1 MSFDPN
7 ARLDPGQIEDRRGG
21 GRGGGIAIGGG
32 LGTVVLVAV
41 YLLLGGNLGDLA
53 GSLPAN
59 SAPNPSSD
67 LASCRTGAN
76 ANQTESCRITGYVN
90 SIQAYWQSEF
100 QASGEQYQKIDTVLY
115 TDVTET
121 ACGTASAQVGP
132 FYCPNDKKVYLDLG
146 FFGELQTKFGAKGGR
161 FAEAYVVAHEYGHH
175 VQDLLGLL
183 GGGGASQ
190 TGAGGQSVHIELQ
203 ADCFAGVWA
212 NHAVGTHYINQLTDA
227 DIAAS
232 LDAAGAVGDDRIQ
245 QKTQGSVNPDTWT
258 HGSSAQRQSSFQ
270 TGYQAGDPGKCDT
283 VGS

>member
-21 GRGGGIAIGGG
+21 GRGGIALGGG

-41 YLLLGGNLGDLA
+41 YLLLGGNLGDLGGNLPT
-53 GSLPAN
+53 GSG
-59 SAPNPSSD
+59 PNPSSD
-67 LASCRTGAN
+67 LSSCRTGAD

-90 SIQAYWQSEF
+90 SIQAYWRSEF
-100 QASGEQYQKIDTVLY
+100 EASGQQYQAVDTVLY
-115 TDVTET
+115 TDATST
-121 ACGTASAQVGP
+121 GCGTASSQVGP
-132 FYCPNDKKVYLDLG
+132 FYCPNDRKVYLDLG
-146 FFGELQTKFGAKGGR
+146 FFTDLQTRFGARGGR

-175 VQDLLGLL
+175 VQDLLGQLSGA
-183 GGGGASQ
+183 GGSQ

-203 ADCFAGVWA
+203 ADCYAGVWA
-212 NHAVGTHYINQLTDA
+212 NHAVETRYINQLTDA

-245 QKTQGSVNPDTWT
+245 RETQGSVNPDTWT
-258 HGSSAQRQSSFQ
+258 HGSSAQRQSAFQ
-270 TGYQAGDPGKCDT
+270 SGYQSGDPARCNA